1 MLQGLATISFYAADL
16 EAARQGTPNCLGIEA
31 YFQMPG
37 YIEFRIGRDED
48 ELGIIDR
55 RYAPGRRTGTPGG
68 AVVYWHVDDVAAAL
82 ASLVS
87 RGATEFQPLTDR
99 GHGFVTAAVI
109 DPFDNILGVM
119 YNPHYVEIGS
129 RTTSR
134 TTQE

>member
-16 EAARQGTPNCLGIEA
+16 EAARQWYTDLLGIEA
-31 YFQMPG
+31 YFRMPG
-37 YIEFRIGRDED
+37 YVEFRIGRDED

-55 RYAPGRRTGTPGG
+55 RYAPAGEPGTPGG
-68 AVVYWHVDDVAAAL
+68 AVVYWHVDDVEATL
-82 ASLVS
+82 ASLKS
-87 RGATEFQPLTDR
+87 RGATEFQPPTDR

-129 RTTSR
+129 RTT
-134 TTQE
+134 QE

>member
-1 MLQGLATISFYAADL
+1 MLQGVATISFYAADL
-16 EAARQGTPNCLGIEA
+16 EAARQWYTELLGIEA

-37 YIEFRIGRDED
+37 YVEFRIGRDED

-55 RYAPGRRTGTPGG
+55 LYAPAGEPGTPGG
-68 AVVYWHVDDVAAAL
+68 AIVYWHVEDVPAAL

-87 RGATEFQPLTDR
+87 RGATEFQPPTDR

-119 YNPHYVEIGS
+119 YNPHFVEIS
-129 RTTSR
+129 ARTPP
-134 TTQE
+134 E

>member
-1 MLQGLATISFYAADL
+1 MLHGLATISFYAADL
-16 EAARQGTPNCLGIEA
+16 EAARQWYTDLLGIEA

-55 RYAPGRRTGTPGG
+55 LYAPAGESRTPGG
-68 AVVYWHVDDVAAAL
+68 AVVYWHVDDVEAAL

-87 RGATEFQPLTDR
+87 RGATEFQPVTER

-109 DPFDNILGVM
+109 DPFDNLLGVM
-119 YNPHYVEIGS
+119 YNPHYVEISS
-129 RTTSR
+129 RS
-134 TTQE
+134 TQE

>member
-16 EAARQGTPNCLGIEA
+16 EAARQWYTDLLGIDA

-55 RYAPGRRTGTPGG
+55 RYAPAGEPGAPGG

-87 RGATEFQPLTDR
+87 RGATEFQPVTDR
-99 GHGFVTAAVI
+99 GDDFVTAAVI

-129 RTTSR
+129 RTT
-134 TTQE
+134 QE